1 MFKRLSYLIY
11 FAYYFKENL
20 KTLKDIISYF
30 YKFKIINYFLFI
42 TNRNFNFLEKNL
54 PKFIKSNS
62 DF

>member
-1 MFKRLSYLIY
+1 MFKRLSYLILF

-42 TNRNFNFLEKNL
+42 TNRNFNPFREKIL
-54 PKFIKSNS
+54 PKIY
-62 DF
+62 